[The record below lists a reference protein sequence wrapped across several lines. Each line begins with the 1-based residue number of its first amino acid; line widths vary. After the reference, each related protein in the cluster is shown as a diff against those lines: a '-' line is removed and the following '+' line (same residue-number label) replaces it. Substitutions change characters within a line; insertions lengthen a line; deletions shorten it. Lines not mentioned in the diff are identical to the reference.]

1 MSWLLGGAGAVLV
14 AFVLFDAFETMILP
28 RRVSRRLKLTRYYYK
43 ATWTAWAGICDRIRG
58 ARRDSFLSF
67 YGPASLIVLFGVWA
81 FLLIL
86 GFAMIY
92 RSEGLVPLGDVHA
105 AGFGKDLYYSG
116 TTFFTLGL
124 GDIATDGGVGR
135 ASTVIETG
143 TGLGFLAL
151 VIGYLPVLYQ
161 AFSRREVHI
170 SLLDARAGSP
180 PTAVGLLMRVRPEEN
195 RAELDDLL
203 HTWELWCAE
212 LLESHLSY
220 PLLAYFRSQHDHQSW
235 VAALTALLD
244 SGAILL
250 AIEPDERHL
259 QARLTFAM
267 ARHCA
272 VDLAQIFGK
281 QGVVLADRL
290 PEDEARRIAL
300 LLGESWPSGPSG
312 DTALARLHETR
323 ATYEPLVA
331 AISRRLRMELPPWC
345 PSPDAIDDWETAVS
359 TH

>member
-1 MSWLLGGAGAVLV
+1 MSWLLGIAGGVLV

-43 ATWTAWAGICDRIRG
+43 GTWTAWAGLCDRIPAR
-58 ARRDSFLSF
+58 RRDSLLSF

-86 GFAMIY
+86 GFAMVY
-92 RSEGLVPLGDVHA
+92 RSEGLVPLGEVRA

-124 GDIATDGGVGR
+124 GDIATDGGLGR

-170 SLLDARAGSP
+170 SLLDARASSP
-180 PTAVGLLMRVRPEEN
+180 PTAVGLLMRVQPGRDRE
-195 RAELDDLL
+195 ELDELL
-203 HTWELWCAE
+203 KTWELWCAE

-244 SGAILL
+244 AGAILL
-250 AIEPDERHL
+250 AIEPEERRL

-272 VDLAQIFGK
+272 VDLAQIFGREDIP
-281 QGVVLADRL
+281 GERL
-290 PEDEARRIAL
+290 PGYEARRVAE
-300 LLGESWPSGPSG
+300 LLGASWPSGSAG
-312 DTALARLHETR
+312 EEAFRRLDETR

-331 AISRRLRMELPPWC
+331 AISRRLRMPLPPWC
-345 PSPDAIDDWETAVS
+345 PSPDAIDDWETAVN

>member
-1 MSWLLGGAGAVLV
+1 MSWLLGVAGVVLV

-43 ATWTAWAGICDRIRG
+43 GTWTAWAEMCERVRRP
-58 ARRDSFLSF
+58 RRDSLLGF

-81 FLLIL
+81 FLLVL
-86 GFAMIY
+86 GFAMVY
-92 RSEGLVPLGDVHA
+92 RSEGLMPVGAVHA
-105 AGFGKDLYYSG
+105 AGFGTDLYYSG

-124 GDIATDGGVGR
+124 GDIATSGRLGR

-180 PTAVGLLMRVRPEEN
+180 PTAVGLLMRVKPGKN
-195 RAELDDLL
+195 QAELDDLL

-244 SGAILL
+244 AGAILL
-250 AIEPDERHL
+250 AMEPEEPPQ

-272 VDLAQIFGK
+272 VDLAQIFGREAIP
-281 QGVVLADRL
+281 VERL
-290 PEDEARRIAL
+290 PADEARRIAE
-300 LLGESWPSGPSG
+300 LLGESWPTGVAG
-312 DTALARLHETR
+312 EEALRRLNETR

-345 PSPDAIDDWETAVS
+345 PSPDAIDDWQTAVA